1 MANLPK
7 FSGKYTT
14 AGAYERPQTV
24 LDKSGFI
31 YAKTLSDLGQGFNK
45 ALQGVFEKAQC

>member
-7 FSGKYTT
+7 FSGKYAT

-31 YAKTLSDLGQGFNK
+31 YAKTLSDLGPVSYTH
-45 ALQGVFEKAQC
+45 LTLPTICSV